1 MERVRDKFARP
12 LRSLRL
18 SVTDRCNLRC
28 GYCMPEESYAW
39 LPRKDLLTLE
49 EHVALVAVLAPLG
62 VSRVRITGG
71 EPLLRRNVPQLV
83 RGLEALPTIE
93 DLSLTTNAVLLG
105 DVASELKDAGLHR
118 ITISL
123 DTLQSERFKKLTRRD
138 ELHRALAGIQ
148 AAQAAGFTGTKLNA
162 VIMRGE
168 NDDEIPDLLAFGA
181 ENRIEVRF
189 IEYMDVGGA
198 TRWTMDKVVSMEE
211 ILARAAA
218 AYGDPEPVDS
228 QRTSAPADRFR
239 LPSGQTF
246 GVIASTT
253 RPFCAGCDRARVTA
267 DGKFFSCLYAL
278 EGTRLLDALRGG
290 GPEAAA
296 KIVAELWR
304 GRDDRGAEE
313 RLAAESR
320 GALAVA
326 EELKGKPHLEMHT
339 RGG

>member
-1 MERVRDKFARP
+1 MKVAALCGVGDTPPAMERVRDKFARP

-162 VIMRGE
+162 VI
-168 NDDEIPDLLAFGA
+168 I
-181 ENRIEVRF
+181 
-189 IEYMDVGGA
+189 
-198 TRWTMDKVVSMEE
+198 T
-211 ILARAAA
+211 
-218 AYGDPEPVDS
+218 
-228 QRTSAPADRFR
+228 
-239 LPSGQTF
+239 
-246 GVIASTT
+246 
-253 RPFCAGCDRARVTA
+253 C
-267 DGKFFSCLYAL
+267 
-278 EGTRLLDALRGG
+278 
-290 GPEAAA
+290 
-296 KIVAELWR
+296 
-304 GRDDRGAEE
+304 
-313 RLAAESR
+313 
-320 GALAVA
+320 
-326 EELKGKPHLEMHT
+326 
-339 RGG
+339 